1 MLVQGKRAGVTTGQI
16 GPLAIMSGAQLC
28 AKFASNES
36 LRLVSYPVQAL
47 AKSSKTIPAML
58 GAVFSG
64 KKFTVVQWLCALGIT
79 GGTAAFTYLGKSSK
93 AKDTALL
100 GVLLLV
106 ASLFFDGAVA
116 AVQVSLKSKGKGTP
130 PSAFELMAFT
140 NIGAMIWSAPYAQY
154 TGSLMRG
161 YEYTLANPAFLK
173 VLGTLAVCSAFG
185 QAFIFLTISWFGPDT
200 CAKITTVRK
209 MMTVL
214 TSIFVYNH
222 SVAKEQWFAVMVVF
236 GSVLTELVTAMAGK
250 KEEKEKKKK

>member
-1 MLVQGKRAGVTTGQI
+1 
-16 GPLAIMSGAQLC
+16 
-28 AKFASNES
+28 
-36 LRLVSYPVQAL
+36 
-47 AKSSKTIPAML
+47 ML

-64 KKFTVVQWLCALGIT
+64 KRFSLLQWMCAVGIT
-79 GGTAAFTYLGKSSK
+79 GGTAAFTVLGKSK
-93 AKDTALL
+93 QGKETALF

-106 ASLFFDGAVA
+106 ASLFFDGTVA
-116 AVQVSLKSKGKGTP
+116 AVQVALKKADQARV
-130 PSAFELMAFT
+130 PSAFELMAVT
-140 NIGAMIWSAPYAQY
+140 NVGSLLWGLPYALY
-154 TGSLMRG
+154 SGALFSGFRFCV
-161 YEYTLANPAFLK
+161 ANPGFVQILA
-173 VLGTLAVCSAFG
+173 VLAVCSALG
-185 QAFIFLTISWFGPDT
+185 QAFIFLTISWFGPDA